1 MNKKLIAV
9 LLICGVLL
17 SGCTIGNITFGTSYI
32 PPKEVP
38 APLEYEVL
46 NVGQYMETRTNG
58 YGAILEQELAY
69 YFTYID
75 EKGNLCDDTISHSKY
90 GLCKVCIGE
99 ENKYVIEH
107 KGVDTYRYLYL
118 TEETLRGMSNY
129 EKRN

>member
-1 MNKKLIAV
+1 MNKKLLIAV
-9 LLICGVLL
+9 LLFCNLFLL
-17 SGCTIGNITFGTSYI
+17 GCTIGNITFGTSYT

-46 NVGQYMETRTNG
+46 NVGQYMETHTNG
-58 YGAILEQELAY
+58 LGAVISQELAY

-75 EKGNLCDDTISHSKY
+75 ENGNLCDDTISHSKY

-99 ENKYVIEH
+99 ENKYVIER
-107 KGVDTYRYLYL
+107 KGADTYRYLYL
-118 TEETLRGMSNY
+118 TEETLRGIGY

>member
-46 NVGQYMETRTNG
+46 NVGQYMETQDR
-58 YGAILEQELAY
+58 
-69 YFTYID
+69 
-75 EKGNLCDDTISHSKY
+75 KS
-90 GLCKVCIGE
+90 V
-99 ENKYVIEH
+99 V
-107 KGVDTYRYLYL
+107 
-118 TEETLRGMSNY
+118 
-129 EKRN
+129 

>member
-9 LLICGVLL
+9 LLIGIIIS
-17 SGCTIGNITFGTSYI
+17 SGCTIGNITFGTSYS

-38 APLEYEVL
+38 PPLEYEVL
-46 NVGQYMETRTNG
+46 NVGQYMETHTNG
-58 YGAILEQELAY
+58 YGAVLSQELAY

-75 EKGNLCDDTISHSKY
+75 ENGNLCDDTISHSKY

-99 ENKYVIEH
+99 ENKYVVER

-118 TEETLRGMSNY
+118 TEETLRVMSH

>member
-38 APLEYEVL
+38 ALLEYEVL
-46 NVGQYMETRTNG
+46 NVGQYMETHTNG
-58 YGAILEQELAY
+58 YGAVLGQELAY

-75 EKGNLCDDTISHSKY
+75 EKGNLYDDTISHDEY

-99 ENKYVIEH
+99 ENKYVIER
-107 KGVDTYRYLYL
+107 KGAGTYRYLYL
-118 TEETLRGMSNY
+118 TEEILRGMNNY

>member
-9 LLICGVLL
+9 LLFCNLFLL
-17 SGCTIGNITFGTSYI
+17 GCTIGNITFGTSYV
-32 PPKEVP
+32 PPKEIP

-46 NVGQYMETRTNG
+46 NVGQYMEIHTNG
-58 YGAILEQELAY
+58 YGAVISQELAY

-75 EKGNLCDDTISHSKY
+75 ENGVLHDKTITHSKY
-90 GLCKVCIGE
+90 GHHKVCIGE
-99 ENKYVIEH
+99 ENKYVIER

-118 TEETLRGMSNY
+118 TEETLRGMNNY

>member
-9 LLICGVLL
+9 LLICGILL
-17 SGCTIGNITFGTSYI
+17 SGCTIGNITFGTSYV

-38 APLEYEVL
+38 PPLEYEVL
-46 NVGQYMETRTNG
+46 NVGQYMETHTNG
-58 YGAILEQELAY
+58 YGAVLEQELAY

-75 EKGNLCDDTISHSKY
+75 ENGNLCDDTISHSKY

-99 ENKYVIEH
+99 ENKYVIEK
-107 KGVDTYRYLYL
+107 KGVDKYRYLYL
-118 TEETLRGMSNY
+118 TEETLRGIGY